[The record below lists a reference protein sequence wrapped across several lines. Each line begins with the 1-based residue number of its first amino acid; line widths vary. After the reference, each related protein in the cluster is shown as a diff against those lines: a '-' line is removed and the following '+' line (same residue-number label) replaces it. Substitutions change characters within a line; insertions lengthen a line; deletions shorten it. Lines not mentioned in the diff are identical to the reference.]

1 MAEKNVKELETI
13 RKNIKICEN
22 QEKILLKEQKEL
34 ERKERSHRLIVRGA
48 LLEKH
53 LKEPL
58 IITDDD
64 VTKLLEFIFK
74 QEPVEELLNKLLDYR
89 KDMIVHATPGI
100 WAD

>member
-1 MAEKNVKELETI
+1 MAEKYANELETI
-13 RKNIKICEN
+13 RKNIIICEN
-22 QEKILLKEQKEL
+22 QEKILLKEQMEL

-64 VTKLLEFIFK
+64 ITRLLEFIFK
-74 QEPVEELLNKLLDYR
+74 QEPVEELLNKLLDNR
-89 KDMIVHATPGI
+89 KDVIIRATLGI